1 MLPYLLLILGFVVL
15 IFGADYLVKGASSI
29 AKKLKISDLIIG
41 LTVVSFGTSAPELAV
56 NIMASTGGS
65 PGMAIGNVVGSNIF
79 NLLVIVGIAAMIRPI
94 GLQRSLVKIEI
105 PYAILA
111 AFVLIAVAGDQF
123 MGEGSGM
130 ISRSDGITLLLFFA
144 IFIYYIFLSAKNG
157 QIKEEDTPKEEK
169 VYPVMLSLFFVAGG
183 LAALIFGGD
192 LIVDNATELAR
203 GWGMSETVIGLTIVA
218 AGTSLPELATSVMA
232 AYRGNSDIAIGNVVG
247 SNIFNIF
254 FILGISASIT
264 PLPFARN
271 NMADLVISAMATI
284 LVLVLAFRGKG
295 IRIDKKEGALLF
307 TLYVGYV
314 VWLLSASPA

>member
-15 IFGADYLVKGASSI
+15 IIGADYLVKGASSV
-29 AKKLKISDLIIG
+29 AKRLNISDLIIG

-56 NIMASTGGS
+56 NIMASSGGS

-94 GLQRSLVKIEI
+94 GIQRSLVKIEI

-123 MGEGSGM
+123 LGEDSGV
-130 ISRSDGITLLLFFA
+130 ISRSDGVILLLFFA
-144 IFIYYIFLSAKNG
+144 IFIYYIFLSARNG
-157 QIKEEDTPKEEK
+157 QINPEDAPKEEK
-169 VYPVMLSLFFVAGG
+169 TYTLPLSLLFVAGG

-232 AYRGNSDIAIGNVVG
+232 AYRGNSEIAIGNVVG

-254 FILGISASIT
+254 FILGVSASIA
-264 PLPFARN
+264 PLPFAKN
-271 NMADLVISAMATI
+271 NMADVVICAMATI

-307 TLYVGYV
+307 TLYIGYV

>member
-15 IFGADYLVKGASSI
+15 IIGADYLVKGASSV
-29 AKKLKISDLIIG
+29 AKRLNISDLIIG

-56 NIMASTGGS
+56 NIMAASGGS

-94 GLQRSLVKIEI
+94 GIQRSLVKIEI

-123 MGEGSGM
+123 LGEDSGV
-130 ISRSDGITLLLFFA
+130 ISRSDGVILLLFFA
-144 IFIYYIFLSAKNG
+144 IFIYYIFLSARNG
-157 QIKEEDTPKEEK
+157 QINPEDAPKEEK
-169 VYPVMLSLFFVAGG
+169 TYTLPLSLLFVAGG

-232 AYRGNSDIAIGNVVG
+232 AYRGNSEIAIGNVVG

-254 FILGISASIT
+254 FILVKI
-264 PLPFARN
+264 
-271 NMADLVISAMATI
+271 
-284 LVLVLAFRGKG
+284 
-295 IRIDKKEGALLF
+295 
-307 TLYVGYV
+307 
-314 VWLLSASPA
+314 